1 MVTNGATLQ
10 RYSVNLQSYTQHSMQ
25 NHIPVVQLTF
35 EEEVLR
41 GALHRNPKKI
51 SEQIIKIFSGQYKQ
65 KIQTVNIVRYG
76 EDL

>member
-1 MVTNGATLQ
+1 M
-10 RYSVNLQSYTQHSMQ
+10 R